1 MTQIVKRGFV
11 PSDEIE
17 FNEENLTLFKKK
29 LKRIYIT

>member
-17 FNEENLTLFKKK
+17 FNEENLTLLKK